1 MQIIPA
7 ILATSENEYKEE
19 IQKLSLISGDIDGW
33 VHIDF
38 ADDVFVPNKTIGL
51 DVVRKYPVSLKKEAH
66 LMVQDPGLLC
76 NELISAGFERVILH
90 LEAEDLDSSIDIIRG
105 RVEIGIALNLE
116 TPIDLLEPYLGK
128 IDLILFMGITPGFQG
143 QEFDSRVLERIRQAA
158 KFNKKVIIDGGV
170 SVQNVK
176 LIMEARVDGVVIGS
190 HLLNGDVKQ
199 NLEQF
204 KKILT

>member
-7 ILATSENEYKEE
+7 ILATSEDEYKEGV
-19 IQKLSLISGDIDGW
+19 QKVNSIGTDVDGW

-38 ADDVFVPNKTIGL
+38 ADDVFVPNKTVGL
-51 DVVRKYPVSLKKEAH
+51 DVVSKYPINLKKEAH
-66 LMVQDPGLLC
+66 LMIQDPSLLC
-76 NELISAGFERVILH
+76 EELISARFERVILH
-90 LEAEDLDSSIDIIRG
+90 LEAEDLESCISQING
-105 RVEIGIALNLE
+105 RVEVGVPINMDTPLE
-116 TPIDLLEPYLGK
+116 QLEPYLKK
-128 IDLILFMGITPGFQG
+128 ISLILLMSITPGFQG

-176 LIMEARVDGVVIGS
+176 LIMEAGTDGVVIGS

-204 KKILT
+204 KKIL